1 MQFLDKLPWQGG
13 ESSEEVLVSL
23 TFDFVFVYLRPH
35 FGKGGYCAQRR
46 LVPVLGSRLLI
57 KPLHAEWQ
65 TPHPSEITADPVIAQ
80 SPGVVPNTVI

>member
-46 LVPVLGSRLLI
+46 RVPVPGSRLLI
-57 KPLHAEWQ
+57 KPLRLLGVL
-65 TPHPSEITADPVIAQ
+65 EIVTSICIY
-80 SPGVVPNTVI
+80 NTKSYFE